1 MISFAC
7 ILAMILSQAINSS
20 QTEHEMTLLLLAQ
33 TSATRCIQSL
43 LNHFLHWIQQYNV
56 WLLS

>member
-1 MISFAC
+1 MISFPC
-7 ILAMILSQAINSS
+7 ILAMILSHAIDSS
-20 QTEHEMTLLLLAQ
+20 QTEHEMTISLLAQ

-43 LNHFLHWIQQYNV
+43 LNHFLHWKQQYNM